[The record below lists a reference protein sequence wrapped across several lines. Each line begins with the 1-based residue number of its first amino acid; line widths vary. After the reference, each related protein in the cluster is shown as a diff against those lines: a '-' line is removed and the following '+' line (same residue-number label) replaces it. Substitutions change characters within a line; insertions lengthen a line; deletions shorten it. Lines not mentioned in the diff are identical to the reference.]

1 MWVNSK
7 EAAAILGLNL
17 RKLQRCAA
25 KAESSCQKILTIN
38 TKNISY
44 LYTDGIG
51 RGGKVLQIWLD
62 EQSQKLIDKG
72 DSSESFSD
80 TRTNR
85 AFTEQ
90 GLRCDPIS
98 AQWQGEYKS
107 SKDWQEDTTKETS
120 PQPKSHKGS
129 VNDEKYNK
137 TSYETQEER
146 LDISSQNRTIADR
159 ESVIGADIRENRANK
174 ANLVIDK
181 WGKSDG
187 KNSISGNFCNIHNMG
202 GFAVDIDNSGVCVGV
217 TSDNRREISKDI
229 NDKENKAN
237 LQEIR
242 NSHIS
247 SSKHNNADDS
257 VDEFQSYAIAKEQK
271 ASHSLE
277 ELFDDMNINDDK
289 KADAYLKAKV
299 VKLWLKARDR
309 KVKIDAFLQ
318 YININNMYDKR
329 VSKGQIYDWAR
340 RYANGGIK
348 GLVDERGGNRP
359 LLVELLGY
367 KEKVDELILAS
378 QGKISSYNVYNRLHH
393 HFVSLGLLSHDEFIG
408 KQKEIVAYDS
418 INRYV
423 NRWKKENPTTVL
435 YIEKGYDGAVNSK
448 LAGVGK
454 DDWRADFVNEYVEI
468 DATTLDL
475 FAKKI
480 RLDLASAIWKINK
493 EAFRDFDE
501 CKARVEENQK
511 RYTVVGLIDVRSG
524 VCSYVIG
531 KSENIYTV
539 KRCLAKYIAK
549 FGKPLR
555 VVGDNGKAFK
565 SNEMAGTFESLDIE
579 YLAVRAYSG
588 WLKPYIERS
597 WRSFQDNFSQ
607 NIAGFIGHSVE
618 QRQAIEFG
626 FSKMERRLK
635 KGEQTNLKRMLLIN
649 DLEKL
654 IDDYIDEFINRR
666 WLDRLGS
673 SPLEAYKSD
682 EDRIERLS
690 STLVCARLGNM
701 LTKKVYKKGI
711 MHDNAYY
718 ICAKS
723 FEYDEVKIVPN
734 INNVDE
740 IYIWSVNGEFIG
752 VGTRLN
758 NGEGVSAEVAKEA
771 RAYTKKKIDKVRKAA
786 NEAAVINQDSFIEH
800 VEYVKNARALEVG
813 SAALEY
819 EDELGKKIETEHKR
833 AKSLRVIN
841 ELLVP
846 TKPKKEVEISWEV
859 YAKDKGSK

>member
-1 MWVNSK
+1 
-7 EAAAILGLNL
+7 
-17 RKLQRCAA
+17 
-25 KAESSCQKILTIN
+25 
-38 TKNISY
+38 
-44 LYTDGIG
+44 
-51 RGGKVLQIWLD
+51 
-62 EQSQKLIDKG
+62 
-72 DSSESFSD
+72 
-80 TRTNR
+80 
-85 AFTEQ
+85 
-90 GLRCDPIS
+90 
-98 AQWQGEYKS
+98 
-107 SKDWQEDTTKETS
+107 
-120 PQPKSHKGS
+120 
-129 VNDEKYNK
+129 
-137 TSYETQEER
+137 
-146 LDISSQNRTIADR
+146 
-159 ESVIGADIRENRANK
+159 
-174 ANLVIDK
+174 
-181 WGKSDG
+181 
-187 KNSISGNFCNIHNMG
+187 
-202 GFAVDIDNSGVCVGV
+202 
-217 TSDNRREISKDI
+217 
-229 NDKENKAN
+229 
-237 LQEIR
+237 
-242 NSHIS
+242 
-247 SSKHNNADDS
+247 
-257 VDEFQSYAIAKEQK
+257 
-271 ASHSLE
+271 
-277 ELFDDMNINDDK
+277 DK
-289 KADAYLKAKV
+289 K
-299 VKLWLKARDR
+299 
-309 KVKIDAFLQ
+309 
-318 YININNMYDKR
+318 
-329 VSKGQIYDWAR
+329 VSKGQVYDWAR

-359 LLVELLGY
+359 LLVELLGH

-408 KQKEIVAYDS
+408 KQKCIVAYDS

-454 DDWRADFVNEYVEI
+454 ADWKADFANEYVEI

-501 CKARVEENQK
+501 CCERVKENQK
-511 RYTVVGLIDVRSG
+511 RYTVVGLIDVHSG

-539 KRCLAKYIAK
+539 KRCLAKYISK

-673 SPLEAYKSD
+673 SPLETYMSD
-682 EDRIERLS
+682 EDKVQRLS

-718 ICAKS
+718 LCAKS

-740 IYIWSVNGEFIG
+740 IYIWSVQGEFIG

-758 NGEGVSAEVAKEA
+758 NTEGVSAEIAKEA
-771 RAYTKKKIDKVRKAA
+771 RAFTKKKIDKVRKAA
-786 NEAAVINQDSFIEH
+786 NAAAAINQDSFIEH

-819 EDELGKKIETEHKR
+819 EDELGALVKTEHKR

-846 TKPKKEVEISWEV
+846 TKPKKQVEISWEGMV
-859 YAKDKGSK
+859 KKK

>member
-1 MWVNSK
+1 
-7 EAAAILGLNL
+7 
-17 RKLQRCAA
+17 
-25 KAESSCQKILTIN
+25 
-38 TKNISY
+38 
-44 LYTDGIG
+44 
-51 RGGKVLQIWLD
+51 
-62 EQSQKLIDKG
+62 
-72 DSSESFSD
+72 
-80 TRTNR
+80 
-85 AFTEQ
+85 
-90 GLRCDPIS
+90 
-98 AQWQGEYKS
+98 
-107 SKDWQEDTTKETS
+107 
-120 PQPKSHKGS
+120 
-129 VNDEKYNK
+129 
-137 TSYETQEER
+137 
-146 LDISSQNRTIADR
+146 
-159 ESVIGADIRENRANK
+159 
-174 ANLVIDK
+174 
-181 WGKSDG
+181 
-187 KNSISGNFCNIHNMG
+187 
-202 GFAVDIDNSGVCVGV
+202 
-217 TSDNRREISKDI
+217 
-229 NDKENKAN
+229 
-237 LQEIR
+237 
-242 NSHIS
+242 
-247 SSKHNNADDS
+247 
-257 VDEFQSYAIAKEQK
+257 
-271 ASHSLE
+271 
-277 ELFDDMNINDDK
+277 
-289 KADAYLKAKV
+289 
-299 VKLWLKARDR
+299 
-309 KVKIDAFLQ
+309 
-318 YININNMYDKR
+318 
-329 VSKGQIYDWAR
+329 
-340 RYANGGIK
+340 
-348 GLVDERGGNRP
+348 
-359 LLVELLGY
+359 
-367 KEKVDELILAS
+367 
-378 QGKISSYNVYNRLHH
+378 
-393 HFVSLGLLSHDEFIG
+393 
-408 KQKEIVAYDS
+408 
-418 INRYV
+418 
-423 NRWKKENPTTVL
+423 
-435 YIEKGYDGAVNSK
+435 
-448 LAGVGK
+448 GVGK
-454 DDWRADFVNEYVEI
+454 ADWKADFANEYVEI

-480 RLDLASAIWKINK
+480 NLDLASAIWKMNK

-501 CKARVEENQK
+501 CCERVKENQK
-511 RYTVVGLIDVRSG
+511 RYTVVGLIDVHSG

-539 KRCLAKYIAK
+539 KRCLAKYISK

-654 IDDYIDEFINRR
+654 MDDYIDEFINRR

-682 EDRIERLS
+682 EDKIERLS

-740 IYIWSVNGEFIG
+740 VYIWSTIGEFIG

-758 NGEGVSAEVAKEA
+758 NTEGVSAEIAKEA
-771 RAYTKKKIDKVRKAA
+771 RAFTKKKIDKVRKAA
-786 NEAAVINQDSFIEH
+786 NAAAAINQDSFIEH

-819 EDELGKKIETEHKR
+819 EDELGALVKTEHKR

-846 TKPKKEVEISWEV
+846 TKPKKQVEISWEGMV
-859 YAKDKGSK
+859 KKK